1 MVGTSWLV
9 CESRANGWH
18 QLVDVCVSCQW
29 LALVG
34 WCVSLVPMVGTSWL
48 VCESRANGWH

>member
-48 VCESRANGWH
+48 VCESRADGWH